1 MGLTENWIQLKKR
14 IRVGREVQKKEVS
27 RMNHKRE
34 SNKIQNRKNIS
45 EKRDTLRKSSIFV
58 TEL

>member
-1 MGLTENWIQLKKR
+1 MGLTKNWIQLKKR

-34 SNKIQNRKNIS
+34 SNKIQNIKNIS
-45 EKRDTLRKSSIFV
+45 EKRDTMRKSSIFV